1 MDEKIGMLVNL
12 AELRND
18 VIKECIEQVKKTP
31 TTQAHTTFD
40 LGLVQ
45 STIIKCTEQ
54 LEKMLKNET
63 STSE

>member
-1 MDEKIGMLVNL
+1 MDEKIGMLASL
-12 AELRND
+12 AQIRND
-18 VIKECIEQVKKTP
+18 VIKECIEAVKKTP

-45 STIIKCTEQ
+45 STIIRCTEQ
-54 LEKMLKNET
+54 LEKMLTNET